1 MGVVGVVGVVE
12 VVEAVGVVEV
22 VGAMCRRSATETGGG
37 VFPCTYGSASPRRMY
52 MVNRPLCRYATFS
65 AVGDCEFIGKMGD
78 GLRFFH

>member
-1 MGVVGVVGVVE
+1 MGIMGVVGVVGVVGT
-12 VVEAVGVVEV
+12 VGVV
-22 VGAMCRRSATETGGG
+22 GGMCRRSATETGGG
-37 VFPCTYGSASPRRMY
+37 LFPCTYGSASPRRMR